1 MARRKTDP
9 KITIIGVPTNSSGKI
24 DGVARGPSVLRQA
37 GLVEELDNY
46 FDVHDYGDVFFS
58 QPVPERSACSGIIA
72 ERSLV
77 SIIFAV
83 RTAVNSVLTENRFP
97 LVIGGD
103 CPLLLGCLASA
114 RDMYSRIGMLFV
126 DGHEDAYTPHQS
138 PTGEAAD
145 MELGIALGREFKGL
159 PPEIAG
165 LIPMI
170 KLANVA
176 VLGPRDK
183 KILQEAGVY
192 SLSEEVDF
200 YDDKAL
206 SAENVEDLTMDVLS
220 RLQEDTDGWWLH
232 VDLDVLST
240 NSLPAVDY
248 PQPGGLN
255 WKQLESI
262 TTTALTTDHNIG
274 WNVTIYNPDLDPERT
289 SAKRIVQYLVTV
301 MRYQRI
307 NK

>member
-9 KITIIGVPTNSSGKI
+9 KVTIIGVPTNSSGNI
-24 DGVARGPSVLRQA
+24 DGVARGPSALRQA
-37 GLVEELDNY
+37 GLIEELSNY
-46 FDVHDYGDVFFS
+46 FDVHDYGDVLFS
-58 QPVPERSACSGIIA
+58 QPVPEKSACSGIIA

-77 SIIFAV
+77 SMIYAV
-83 RTAVNSVLTENRFP
+83 RTAVNSVLIENRFP

-103 CPLLLGCLASA
+103 CPVLLGCLAAA
-114 RDMYSRIGMLFV
+114 RDRHNNIGMLFV

-145 MELGIALGREFKGL
+145 MELGLALGREIIGL

-183 KILQEAGVY
+183 KILRETSVY

-206 SAENVEDLTMDVLS
+206 RNENVEDLTRYVLS
-220 RLQEDTDGWWLH
+220 RLQEGTDGWWLH

-255 WKQLESI
+255 WKQLECV

-274 WNVTIYNPDLDPERT
+274 WNVTIYNPDLDPERI
-289 SAKRIVQYLVTV
+289 SARRIVQYLVDV
-301 MRYQRI
+301 MSYQ
-307 NK
+307 

>member
-1 MARRKTDP
+1 MARRKSDP
-9 KITIIGVPTNSSGKI
+9 KVTIIGVPTNSAGNI
-24 DGVARGPSVLRQA
+24 DGVARGPAALRQA
-37 GLVEELDNY
+37 GLVKELANY
-46 FDVHDYGDVFFS
+46 FDVHDYGDVLFS
-58 QPVPERSACSGIIA
+58 HPVSEKSACSGIIA

-77 SIIFAV
+77 SMIYAV
-83 RTAVNSVLTENRFP
+83 RTAVKNVLIENRFP

-103 CPLLLGCLASA
+103 CPLLLGCLAA
-114 RDMYSRIGMLFV
+114 GRDTHNRIGVLFV

-145 MELGIALGREFKGL
+145 MELGLALGREVIGL

-183 KILQEAGVY
+183 KILQEASVY
-192 SLSEEVDF
+192 SLSEEVEF
-200 YDDKAL
+200 YDDKSL
-206 SAENVEDLTMDVLS
+206 RNENVKDLTRYVLS
-220 RLQEDTDGWWLH
+220 RLQEGTDGWWLH

-240 NSLPAVDY
+240 NSMPAVDY

-255 WKQLESI
+255 WKQLEGVTS
-262 TTTALTTDHNIG
+262 TALTTDHNIG
-274 WNVTIYNPDLDPERT
+274 WNVTIYNPDLDPDRI
-289 SAKRIVQYLVTV
+289 SARRIVQYLVDV
-301 MRYQRI
+301 MIYQ
-307 NK
+307 

>member
-1 MARRKTDP
+1 MARSKADP
-9 KITIIGVPTNSSGKI
+9 KVTIIGVPTNSSGNI
-24 DGVARGPSVLRQA
+24 DGVARGPSALRQA
-37 GLVEELDNY
+37 GLVEELANY
-46 FDVHDYGDVFFS
+46 FDVHDYGDVLFS
-58 QPVPERSACSGIIA
+58 QPVPEKSACSGIIA

-77 SIIFAV
+77 SMIYAV
-83 RTAVNSVLTENRFP
+83 RKAVNNVLIENRFP

-103 CPLLLGCLASA
+103 CPLLLGCLAA
-114 RDMYSRIGMLFV
+114 GRDTHSSIGMLFV

-145 MELGIALGREFKGL
+145 MELGLALGRGIIDL

-183 KILQEAGVY
+183 KILQEASVS

-206 SAENVEDLTMDVLS
+206 RKENVEDLTRYVLS
-220 RLQEDTDGWWLH
+220 RLQEGTYGWWLH

-255 WKQLESI
+255 WKQLECV

-274 WNVTIYNPDLDPERT
+274 WNVTIYNPDLDPDRI
-289 SAKRIVQYLVTV
+289 SARRIVQYLVDV
-301 MRYQRI
+301 MIYQ
-307 NK
+307 

>member
-9 KITIIGVPTNSSGKI
+9 KVTIIGVPTNSSGNI
-24 DGVARGPSVLRQA
+24 DGVARGPSALRQA
-37 GLVEELDNY
+37 RLIEELANY
-46 FDVHDYGDVFFS
+46 LDVHDYGDVLFS
-58 QPVPERSACSGIIA
+58 QPVPEKSAYSGIIA

-77 SIIFAV
+77 SMIYAV
-83 RTAVNSVLTENRFP
+83 RTAVNSVLIENRFP

-103 CPLLLGCLASA
+103 CPLLLGCLAAA
-114 RDMYSRIGMLFV
+114 RDRHHRIGMLFV
-126 DGHEDAYTPHQS
+126 DGHEDAYTPDQS

-145 MELGIALGREFKGL
+145 MELGLALGREIVGL

-183 KILQEAGVY
+183 KILQEASVY
-192 SLSEEVDF
+192 SLSDEVDF

-206 SAENVEDLTMDVLS
+206 RNENVEDLARYVLS
-220 RLQEDTDGWWLH
+220 RLQEGTDGWWLH

-255 WKQLESI
+255 WKQLECV
-262 TTTALTTDHNIG
+262 TTTALTTHHNIG
-274 WNVTIYNPDLDPERT
+274 WNVTIYNPDLDPERI
-289 SAKRIVQYLVTV
+289 SARRIVQYLVDV
-301 MRYQRI
+301 MSYQ
-307 NK
+307 